1 MFFRWYHDSMGRADA
16 EEMLRR
22 IPNDGA
28 FLVRRGNS
36 NYAISFRYASTIE
49 FRYLEVHEIRVIP
62 NSTKVEQRIK

>member
-1 MFFRWYHDSMGRADA
+1 MFFRWYHDNMDRVEA
-16 EEMLRR
+16 EEMLKR

-36 NYAISFRYASTIE
+36 NYAISFRYVSTIE

-62 NSTKVEQRIK
+62 NSTKVEQEIK

>member
-1 MFFRWYHDSMGRADA
+1 MGRVEA

-36 NYAISFRYASTIE
+36 NYAISFRYVSTIE
-49 FRYLEVHEIRVIP
+49 FRYLEVHEIRVIQ
-62 NSTKVEQRIK
+62 NLTRGEQGIKSDR